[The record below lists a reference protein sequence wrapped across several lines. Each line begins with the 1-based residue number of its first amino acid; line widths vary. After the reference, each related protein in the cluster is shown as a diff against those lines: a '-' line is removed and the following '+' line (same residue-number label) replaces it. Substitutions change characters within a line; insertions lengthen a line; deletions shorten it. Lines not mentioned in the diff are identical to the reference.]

1 MAIKSFEIDW
11 EGNKEVIEYED
22 DLTFGELE
30 SVINNCVDLTDVTK
44 PKVNIPTYRQ
54 TILLKVIRKAPFE
67 IGSAAAIRNMKASTA
82 KQIIA
87 GVMVDY
93 PLAKFLEDW
102 MVTFMG
108 STTEKEQQPQST
120 ISVQTTS
127 DGIKKKSTNNQ
138 SNTSKTS

>member
-11 EGNKEVIEYED
+11 EGSKATIEYED

-30 SVINNCVDLTDVTK
+30 SVINNCVDLTDITK

-67 IGSAAAIRNMKASTA
+67 IGSAVALRNLKSSTA
-82 KQIIA
+82 KQIIS

-108 STTEKEQQPQST
+108 STTENEPQQQST
-120 ISVQTTS
+120 TSVQVTS
-127 DGIKKKSTNNQ
+127 AGQKKQQTVSQ